1 MTTFRIDTPRGPV
14 AGIETG
20 EGPVLVLVAGLGSS
34 NRIWGDLPSV
44 LGRHFTVIA
53 IDNRGIGGSRSG
65 HPFSLTDAA
74 LDVVATVDGRGHHR
88 FALLGASMGGVI
100 ALATAIE
107 APRRVGCLVL
117 ASCAARLTRHGQRS
131 LELLRDL
138 LRHLPPERVGP
149 ALMTIAFAPPFSRRF
164 PGLVDETARLY
175 GLDPADQPGATDQ
188 VERLLVGWAC
198 GRSWPSS
205 RSPRSSCAESTT
217 RSWHPRT
224 LPSSR
229 GRCRPPSWF
238 PSPARPTPC
247 SPRAVARPSRGCWA
261 SCAITPAE
269 PDPAGVERVGA
280 AGPVPSSASWSAA
293 SPMRS

>member
-1 MTTFRIDTPRGPV
+1 MTAFRIDTPRGPV

-74 LDVVATVDGRGHHR
+74 LDVVAAVDGRGHHR

-100 ALATAIE
+100 ALTTAIE

-117 ASCAARLTRHGQRS
+117 ASCAARLTRHGRRS

-164 PGLVDETARLY
+164 PGLVDEAARLY

-188 VERLLVGWAC
+188 VERLLVGWDL
-198 GRSWPSS
+198 RPKL
-205 RSPRSSCAESTT
+205 AELEIPALVLSGDHDPIVAPED
-217 RSWHPRT
+217 SAELART
-224 LPSSR
+224 LPSAELVTVAGAAHSVLAEG
-229 GRCRPPSWF
+229 GRE
-238 PSPARPTPC
+238 TL
-247 SPRAVARPSRGCWA
+247 
-261 SCAITPAE
+261 
-269 PDPAGVERVGA
+269 ERVLAFLGDH
-280 AGPVPSSASWSAA
+280 AG
-293 SPMRS
+293 